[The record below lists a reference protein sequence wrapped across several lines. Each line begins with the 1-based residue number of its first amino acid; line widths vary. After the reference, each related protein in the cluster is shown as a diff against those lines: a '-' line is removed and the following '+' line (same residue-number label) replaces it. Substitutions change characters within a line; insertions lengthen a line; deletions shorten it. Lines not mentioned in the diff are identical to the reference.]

1 MVGYYEEP
9 CLELGNRSLQ
19 APMGKVATGHLES
32 QLAANVSINNQVR
45 GEV

>member
-1 MVGYYEEP
+1 MVGYYEKP

-19 APMGKVATGHLES
+19 ASMGKVAASHLEP
-32 QLAANVSINNQVR
+32 QLAANVSGNNQVR